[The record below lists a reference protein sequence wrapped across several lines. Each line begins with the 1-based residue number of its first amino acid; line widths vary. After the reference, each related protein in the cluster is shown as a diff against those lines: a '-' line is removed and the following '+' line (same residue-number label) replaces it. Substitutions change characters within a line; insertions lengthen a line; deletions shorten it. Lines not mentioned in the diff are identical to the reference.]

1 MYWIKK
7 QEKHLLIHNTR
18 TVGKLEKAV
27 DGWKASWHSDSANKW
42 LFAYLYGNK
51 DKMKHFVESQTL
63 GCPYYMGDL
72 NV

>member
-42 LFAYLYGNK
+42 RFLLKKNIMAI
-51 DKMKHFVESQTL
+51 L
-63 GCPYYMGDL
+63 GFYEKENPPQH
-72 NV
+72 